1 MNQPTKTSR
10 KNLSDLARCGFSTE
24 ESAILLQLRYKY
36 QTGGS
41 DRFTIVRHWE
51 FLKFLVQTGRLDAKE
66 ALSVQSEG
74 ER

>member
-10 KNLSDLARCGFSTE
+10 KNLHDLARCGFSAE
-24 ESAILLQLRYKY
+24 ESTSLLQLRYKY

-51 FLKFLVQTGRLDAKE
+51 FLKFLVQTGRLDTKE
-66 ALSVQSEG
+66 ELSAQPEG
-74 ER
+74 GR

>member
-10 KNLSDLARCGFSTE
+10 KNLNDLARCGFSAE
-24 ESAILLQLRYKY
+24 ESASLLQLRYRY

-66 ALSVQSEG
+66 GLPVQLDG
-74 ER
+74 GR